1 MWAPRGH
8 HSQRNHDCA
17 AWTLHCRVAAL
28 ADTGTVRTTVT
39 DFGRFRLSSC
49 HGFSNP
55 SPESELITGLSL
67 SAAASQFGKVG
78 DPVAAVSSVA
88 LSAAARASRGPSSR
102 SDTTPVYYIRDSLYK
117 MIIQG
122 GVRMTLTSAPSA
134 GRTLRGLGLLADTL
148 HQAQAGPA
156 CSPWRGGQRRLT
168 PMASL

>member
-1 MWAPRGH
+1 MVIIRSAIMTVLHGH
-8 HSQRNHDCA
+8 YNVGLQPWPIPALCAQQLLTLDVLGLARVMDSQTHHRSQNSSQA
-17 AWTLHCRVAAL
+17 AR
-28 ADTGTVRTTVT
+28 
-39 DFGRFRLSSC
+39 
-49 HGFSNP
+49 
-55 SPESELITGLSL
+55 SL

-156 CSPWRGGQRRLT
+156 RSPRRGDQRRLT
-168 PMASL
+168 PMASM